1 MIVGEV
7 RGQEAYVL
15 FQALATGHGGM
26 CTMHAENVQSAVRR
40 LTQKP
45 MDISPA
51 YIPLMNIVMSVQRV
65 HLVKNGEKK
74 AYRRVLS
81 VNEIIDSEK
90 FVNPFKWDP
99 IKDKQTIDLDSS
111 FLLTN
116 FSERLGITR
125 EQLITEMNRRSEVLR
140 WMRKSNIRSYKEVAS
155 IIAEYYAR
163 PKEFYQKILLGE
175 EVKPVAV
182 SR

>member
-1 MIVGEV
+1 
-7 RGQEAYVL
+7 
-15 FQALATGHGGM
+15 
-26 CTMHAENVQSAVRR
+26 
-40 LTQKP
+40 

-74 AYRRVLS
+74 AYRRILS

-90 FVNPFKWDP
+90 YVNPFKWDP
-99 IKDKQTIDLDSS
+99 IKDQQTVDIASS

-116 FSERLGITR
+116 YAERLGITR
-125 EQLITEMNRRSEVLR
+125 EQLVDELNRRRDVLH
-140 WMRKSNIRSYKEVAS
+140 WMITSNIRSYKEVAS

-163 PKEFYQKILLGE
+163 PKEFYQRTVESE
-175 EVKPVAV
+175 EAKPVANAK
-182 SR
+182 

>member
-1 MIVGEV
+1 
-7 RGQEAYVL
+7 
-15 FQALATGHGGM
+15 
-26 CTMHAENVQSAVRR
+26 MHAENVQSAVRR

-65 HLVKNGEKK
+65 HMVKNGEKK

-90 FVNPFKWDP
+90 YVNPFKWDP
-99 IKDKQTIDLDSS
+99 IKDQQTIDLDCS

-116 FSERLGITR
+116 FSERLGTTR
-125 EQLITEMNRRSEVLR
+125 EQLIEEMKHRTDVLR
-140 WMRKSNIRSYKEVAS
+140 WMRKGNIRSYKEVAA

-163 PKEFYQKILLGE
+163 PKEFYQKIMAGE
-175 EVKPVAV
+175 EVKPVAA

>member
-1 MIVGEV
+1 
-7 RGQEAYVL
+7 
-15 FQALATGHGGM
+15 
-26 CTMHAENVQSAVRR
+26 MHAENVQSAVRR

-51 YIPLMNIVMSVQRV
+51 YIPLMNIIMSVQRV

-81 VNEIIDSEK
+81 VNEIVDSEK
-90 FVNPFKWDP
+90 NVNPFKWDP
-99 IKDKQTIDLDSS
+99 IKDEQTMDLDSS

-125 EQLITEMNRRSEVLR
+125 DQLIEEMHRRTEVLR
-140 WMRKSNIRSYKEVAS
+140 WMRSNKIRSYKEVAT

-163 PKEFYQKILLGE
+163 PKEFYRKIKGQHE

-182 SR
+182 AK

>member
-1 MIVGEV
+1 
-7 RGQEAYVL
+7 
-15 FQALATGHGGM
+15 
-26 CTMHAENVQSAVRR
+26 
-40 LTQKP
+40 

-90 FVNPFKWDP
+90 FVESFKWDP
-99 IKDKQTIDLDSS
+99 IKDEQIIDLEGS

-116 FSERLGITR
+116 FAARLGITR
-125 EQLITEMNRRSEVLR
+125 EQLVEEMKRRTEVLR
-140 WMRKSNIRSYKEVAS
+140 WMRKGNIRSYREVAS

-163 PKEFYQKILLGE
+163 PKEFYQKIVKSE
-175 EVKPVAV
+175 EVKPIAA

>member
-1 MIVGEV
+1 
-7 RGQEAYVL
+7 
-15 FQALATGHGGM
+15 
-26 CTMHAENVQSAVRR
+26 
-40 LTQKP
+40 

-74 AYRRVLS
+74 AYRRILS

-90 FVNPFKWDP
+90 YVNPFKWDP
-99 IKDKQTIDLDSS
+99 IKDQQTIDLNSS

-140 WMRKSNIRSYKEVAS
+140 WMRKGNIRSYKEVAS

-163 PKEFYQKILLGE
+163 PKEIYQKILESE
-175 EVKPVAV
+175 EVKPVAA